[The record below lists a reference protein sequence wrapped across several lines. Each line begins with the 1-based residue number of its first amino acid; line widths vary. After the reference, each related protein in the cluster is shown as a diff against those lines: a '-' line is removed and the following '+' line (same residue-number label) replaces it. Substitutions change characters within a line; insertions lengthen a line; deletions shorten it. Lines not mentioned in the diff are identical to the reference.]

1 MHAALAISEGC
12 ACARVCALRMALWC
26 SPRYEV
32 CQSLHVH
39 GHGHG
44 HVHVTCILL
53 SALGLAVGWIS
64 VRDKFFRTQPDTIGQ
79 YHVCPCPVMSSS
91 GSDTPDSSRQ
101 IGQPHVSRHIQFPG
115 HIFKRRHLSLI
126 VRAPLLCACP
136 PHEPCAPLHPNV
148 VVRVRSLL
156 RYLLPAVVAV
166 AALLSLSPACPLSL
180 VSSIFSLPVLWLL
193 HSPPF
198 TLLSRNCWWGGCLCV
213 R

>member
-1 MHAALAISEGC
+1 MHGALAISEGC

-39 GHGHG
+39 AHGHVHG

-79 YHVCPCPVMSSS
+79 YHVCPCPVMSNS
-91 GSDTPDSSRQ
+91 GQLQTDRTAACFQ
-101 IGQPHVSRHIQFPG
+101 THTVPG
-115 HIFKRRHLSLI
+115 RHLSLI

-213 R
+213 RLWAVWLW

>member
-1 MHAALAISEGC
+1 MHGALAISEGC

-180 VSSIFSLPVLWLL
+180 VSSICSLPVLWLL